1 MAGEKSKRKLRFN
14 IKMVRNILLVVLIF
28 VAGMWVGTKNP
39 DFFTNLTNEK
49 SVQKN
54 NLPGKLDYSGVE
66 EVYSKLRA
74 NYDGQ
79 LDVNTLEDGLK
90 KGLVEAAGDPYTE
103 YLNAKE
109 SKDFSEELTGSFE
122 GIGAELGK
130 DKQSIV
136 IVSPI
141 AGFPAAKAG
150 LEPKDIISDID
161 GQSAFNLSIDEA
173 VQKIRGPKGTTV
185 KLGIIRDGKKLDFTI
200 TRAEIKIPSVKSKV
214 VNGNIGVITIS
225 RFGDDTVD
233 LTTKYAEELKGKGVK
248 GIVLD
253 LRGNPG
259 GLLDAAVGVS
269 SLWLDN
275 GKTILQEK
283 RGGIVENTYYAKG
296 DPILIGIPT
305 VVLIDDGSASASE
318 ITAGA
323 LHDNRVATL
332 MGQKSYGKG
341 SVQEVLDL
349 GFGGELK
356 VTVARWYTPNGRNI
370 DKEGI
375 EPDKKVSISDADVAA
390 KRDPQLDAAI
400 NSLK

>member
-28 VAGMWVGTKNP
+28 VAGTWVGTKNP